1 MGQEEVKKELKKS
14 REWMLSHEIAKKT
27 GQSLTSVQAA
37 LRRMV
42 KWGDVQRKNA
52 TDVIV
57 DSGRLAKK
65 CFAGFAYKLSSRDKK
80 DEPGEEIQNR
90 GRGI

>member
-1 MGQEEVKKELKKS
+1 MGQEEVKKELKKNKG
-14 REWMLSHEIAKKT
+14 WMLSHEIAKKT

-42 KWGDVQRKNA
+42 KWGDVQRRNA
-52 TDVIV
+52 TDVIK

-65 CFAGFAYKLSSRDKK
+65 CFAGFAYKLNVRKK
-80 DEPGEEIQNR
+80 KNGHKEKIQNK
-90 GRGI
+90 

>member
-14 REWMLSHEIAKKT
+14 EEWLLSQEIASKT

-52 TDVIV
+52 TEVIK
-57 DSGRLAKK
+57 DSGRLAQK
-65 CFAGFAYKLSSRDKK
+65 CFAGFAYKLKTK
-80 DEPGEEIQNR
+80 DEPKSKIK
-90 GRGI
+90 IK

>member
-1 MGQEEVKKELKKS
+1 MGQEEVKRELKKS
-14 REWMLSHEIAKKT
+14 DGWLLSHEIAGRT

-52 TDVIV
+52 AEVIK
-57 DSGRLAKK
+57 DSSRLAKK
-65 CFAGFAYKLSSRDKK
+65 CFAGFAYKLNSEKK
-80 DEPGEEIQNR
+80 DDDKIK
-90 GRGI
+90 IK

>member
-1 MGQEEVKKELKKS
+1 MGQEEVKKELKKNKG
-14 REWMLSHEIAKKT
+14 WMLSHEIAKRT

-52 TDVIV
+52 TDVIK
-57 DSGRLAKK
+57 DSSRLAKK
-65 CFAGFAYKLSSRDKK
+65 CFAGFAYKLSYKKNKK
-80 DEPGEEIQNR
+80 DATDEKPKDD
-90 GRGI
+90 

>member
-14 REWMLSHEIAKKT
+14 NGWMLSHEIANKT
-27 GQSLTSVQAA
+27 GHSLTSVQAA

-42 KWGDVQRKNA
+42 KWGDVQRRNA
-52 TDVIV
+52 TDVIK

-65 CFAGFAYKLSSRDKK
+65 CFAGFAYKLNVKGKNGSKK
-80 DEPGEEIQNR
+80 IKNK
-90 GRGI
+90 